1 MSIIKNLKTDENG
14 WFANGTFTSKS
25 LFKGEM
31 KVCIFIDDGATEQDA
46 GRCISHY
53 NDLLSK
59 KEIISDLK
67 EKVANFF
74 LYMYNE
80 WGLMNDIYDNIFE
93 SLKPIMKAY
102 KNGDDL
108 ISYLY
113 NPVLYATQ
121 HLENEVGYCI
131 SCECPWEPEHQCSII
146 IRNDELLYV
155 GPVEGFTPWEDEE
168 DYYCIWN
175 DNSED
180 N

>member
-46 GRCISHY
+46 ERCISHY

-67 EKVANFF
+67 EKGANFF

-80 WGLMNDIYDNIFE
+80 WGLD
-93 SLKPIMKAY
+93 
-102 KNGDDL
+102 
-108 ISYLY
+108 
-113 NPVLYATQ
+113 
-121 HLENEVGYCI
+121 
-131 SCECPWEPEHQCSII
+131 
-146 IRNDELLYV
+146 
-155 GPVEGFTPWEDEE
+155 
-168 DYYCIWN
+168 
-175 DNSED
+175 
-180 N
+180 